1 MSVIKESTGR
11 GILSLQRQM
20 MEEKQA
26 DFYIITLTRQNI
38 KIDPL
43 GNYHLFI
50 S

>member
-1 MSVIKESTGR
+1 
-11 GILSLQRQM
+11 

-43 GNYHLFI
+43 GNYHLFT
-50 S
+50 